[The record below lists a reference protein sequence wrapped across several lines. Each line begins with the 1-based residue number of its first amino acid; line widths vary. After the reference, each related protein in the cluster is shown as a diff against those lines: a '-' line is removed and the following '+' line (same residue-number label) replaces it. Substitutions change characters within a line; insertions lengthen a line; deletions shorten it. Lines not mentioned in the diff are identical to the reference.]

1 MKRAKAKRPKGPSRT
16 PRAQRKPTAAPGH
29 SYREALASLRS
40 HAETSVQY
48 GIDMA
53 REEFSEARFTRSA
66 RLPQGMA
73 LEALYSGIL
82 DAVAGSIADMAAPG
96 REVDMAHLV
105 ADLLVAL
112 WWLVMHEYQMA
123 LAWSATG
130 VTFLTLSDTKG

>member
-1 MKRAKAKRPKGPSRT
+1 MGELLTARSKSKRQPKRKAPSIA
-16 PRAQRKPTAAPGH
+16 RASPGN
-29 SYREALASLRS
+29 SYRDALASLRT

-53 REEFSEARFTRSA
+53 REEFADVRFTRSA
-66 RLPQGMA
+66 QRLSQGMA

-105 ADLLVAL
+105 ADLLVQKVERMSCMGQA
-112 WWLVMHEYQMA
+112 
-123 LAWSATG
+123 
-130 VTFLTLSDTKG
+130 

>member
-1 MKRAKAKRPKGPSRT
+1 MGELLTARSKSKRQPKRKAPSIA
-16 PRAQRKPTAAPGH
+16 RASPGN
-29 SYREALASLRS
+29 SYRDALASLRT

-53 REEFSEARFTRSA
+53 REEFADIRFTRSSQ
-66 RLPQGMA
+66 RLSQGMA

-105 ADLLVAL
+105 ADLLVQKVERMSCMGQA
-112 WWLVMHEYQMA
+112 
-123 LAWSATG
+123 
-130 VTFLTLSDTKG
+130 

>member
-1 MKRAKAKRPKGPSRT
+1 MKARSKPKRTPKRAPSISR
-16 PRAQRKPTAAPGH
+16 AAPGN
-29 SYREALASLRS
+29 SYRDALASLRT

-53 REEFSEARFTRSA
+53 REEFADVRFTRSRPQ
-66 RLPQGMA
+66 RLSQGMA

-105 ADLLVAL
+105 ADLLVQKVERMSCMGQA
-112 WWLVMHEYQMA
+112 
-123 LAWSATG
+123 
-130 VTFLTLSDTKG
+130 